1 MDKKRAK
8 INNKME
14 YKNIKIKDVKVA
26 GYNPRKISSDEME
39 KLKSS
44 LQEFGCVRP
53 LVINKK
59 TGNLVAGHQMLE
71 AAKQLGWK
79 ELPYIEIDLEI
90 KNEKAL
96 NVAMNKLSG
105 EWNYELLGPL
115 LSELNEGKMLDL
127 TGFDSADLELM
138 EGFSDTGGLMEEGV
152 LDPMKDGQVHELTF
166 KFADEIEMKKV
177 EKFFKTKQYKWKD
190 KGLNSNQLIKLV
202 EKIKNDNKT

>member
-1 MDKKRAK
+1 MT
-8 INNKME
+8 E
-14 YKNIKIKDVKVA
+14 YKIIKLKDVKVA

-39 KLKSS
+39 KIKASLK
-44 LQEFGCVRP
+44 EFGCVRP
-53 LVINKK
+53 LVINCA
-59 TGNLVAGHQMLE
+59 TNHLIAGHQMLE

-79 ELPYIEIDLEI
+79 ELPYMEVSLSLSQ
-90 KNEKAL
+90 EKTL
-96 NVAMNKLSG
+96 NVTLNKLGG
-105 EWNYELLGPL
+105 EFDYDLLGPL
-115 LSELNEGKMLDL
+115 LKELKDDNMLDL

-138 EGFSDTGGLMEEGV
+138 EGFTDTGGLIEEGV

-202 EKIKNDNKT
+202 EKANKAP